1 MPNFNKLSEAVYIG
15 TTEKE
20 CEIGVSKF
28 WGAPHI
34 TEDFDWP
41 VDADGY
47 DMDFICQIRTDD
59 VDSEKK
65 VFKKSGILYF
75 FGCLTAPLGF
85 ADEPCIGSGI
95 QPDGYFAVRFS
106 DADNSDLQFGEIVD
120 EDGNE
125 VGFSELQM
133 EFSHDENAFN
143 SALHQVFGDAPET
156 ESEDG
161 VADGYSLLL
170 CIDSFAGRDFTLEFE
185 DSGYLYFLI
194 DKKDV
199 ENMNFDNVKAY
210 AAV

>member
-1 MPNFNKLSEAVYIG
+1 MINLNKLSEAVYIG

-20 CEIGVSKF
+20 CEIGTSKF

-59 VDSEKK
+59 IDPDKN
-65 VFKKSGILYF
+65 VFKKNGILYF

-85 ADEPCIGSGI
+85 DDEPCISAGL

-125 VGFSELQM
+125 VVSYEADVYVVETGYRADLLDSVKASREVWLSAAKEQETAETAKTLQQRVSELETM
-133 EFSHDENAFN
+133 T
-143 SALHQVFGDAPET
+143 GD
-156 ESEDG
+156 
-161 VADGYSLLL
+161 L
-170 CIDSFAGRDFTLEFE
+170 
-185 DSGYLYFLI
+185 
-194 DKKDV
+194 
-199 ENMNFDNVKAY
+199 
-210 AAV
+210 AAAILG

>member
-1 MPNFNKLSEAVYIG
+1 MLKLNKLSEAVYIG
-15 TTEKE
+15 GRENE
-20 CEIGVSKF
+20 CEIGASKF

-34 TEDFDWP
+34 TDDFDWP

-59 VDSEKK
+59 IDPENK
-65 VFKKSGILYF
+65 VFKKRGILYF
-75 FGCLTAPLGF
+75 FGCLTSPLGL
-85 ADEPCIGSGI
+85 ACEPYIGARL

-133 EFSHDENAFN
+133 EFSSDENAFN
-143 SALHQVFGDAPET
+143 SALHQAFGDAPET
-156 ESEDG
+156 EGTDC
-161 VADGYSLLL
+161 VPDGYSLLL
-170 CIDSFAGRDFTLEFE
+170 CIDSFSGKDFTLEFE

-194 DKKDV
+194 DKKDAV
-199 ENMNFDNVKAY
+199 DMNFDNVKAFI
-210 AAV
+210 AV